1 MVARNLRVMADSNV
15 IIAGVLKPRWF
26 HAFLRH
32 ALAGD
37 FRLVLA
43 PQTVREVLRWAERK
57 GGARRQAI
65 ETFLAAADFEMAP
78 DVTREDIET
87 HRDAIRDETDIPILL
102 AAIRARVDYLVTN
115 EKDFHAPD
123 TKFCLARH
131 GVVVMLVGTFL
142 RELMGWRS
150 EDLERIRHRNWD
162 DFLTQYPQRKPPSGD
177 T

>member
-1 MVARNLRVMADSNV
+1 MAARNLRVMADSNV

-115 EKDFHAPD
+115 DKDFHTPN
-123 TKFCLARH
+123 TKAFLAQH
-131 GVVVMLVGTFL
+131 GVTVMLVGTFL
-142 RELMGWRS
+142 REVMGWRS
-150 EDLERIRHRNWD
+150 EDLEKIRHREWHD
-162 DFLTQYPQRKPPSGD
+162 LVSE
-177 T
+177 